1 MSSFLVGKARLVSLL
16 WAQLYTF
23 LTAGKYFLPSH
34 HSSPEAPELPFQ
46 PPGPIPASLPSG
58 WAETA
63 RGRWCAGWE
72 SRASSLPDLGVGSS
86 VWGNTVGT
94 ESQKGVGAACVTGLK
109 TMAALGNSRS
119 FRVRQFW
126 AWVRTST
133 YLLWRSYFDSEC
145 VFFL

>member
-16 WAQLYTF
+16 WAQPC
-23 LTAGKYFLPSH
+23 AFLPSH

-46 PPGPIPASLPSG
+46 PPGLISPSPPSG

-72 SRASSLPDLGVGSS
+72 SRASSLPDLGVGQFEG
-86 VWGNTVGT
+86 WFEGNTVGM

-109 TMAALGNSRS
+109 AMAAVGNSRT
-119 FRVRQFW
+119 FRVRQSW
-126 AWVRTST
+126 ACVRTST
-133 YLLWRSYFDSEC
+133 YLLWTSYFISEC